1 MVVGKI
7 STKGKGKIRGEVMK
21 GKKKK
26 LLALFIITLLAAGL
40 QVPVYGA
47 GTAKTVTISVPT
59 YPIVVNGVKI
69 DLGESK
75 YPFIV
80 YNDITYFP
88 MTYNDCRVL
97 GLETQ
102 WKGNGEGLVIEKTG
116 ITAAYLAYPSLTTNR
131 GSYKATVATFPI
143 KVNGKVV
150 DNSKQ
155 QYPILS
161 FRDITYFPMTWEFGV
176 NEFGWDYSFSPREGL
191 IIKSDNPKLEQTSF
205 GGSDV
210 LKDDDGKIS
219 SITVTKKYIYYQGKR
234 GQIIQAPLLDPTK
247 TKTVY
252 QLPTYDVLYYV
263 RLYVENGEAHLF
275 YHTGGAIMGADHIF
289 RLNDDG
295 STTELQNGYNRVKA
309 FGDEVFTYWTGHTPG
324 SGNLFRKVGEE
335 DIPVGDR
342 DYLYGWSW
350 RVESDGMG
358 GSGSNDVVLDGEN
371 LYILAFNRSEGATEK
386 NGIYR
391 VNINTNKTVRMSG
404 HEAMG
409 FQQEGDYLYYVSE
422 GALYRIFMKDGNEEL
437 VKRLTQ
443 LSDEIPSFAV
453 INEKVYWEK
462 AENEGLYDD
471 DGKNVNDGAVLEG
484 MRIAG
489 DQNEYLICTFEETE
503 LSKYRIMIFDKSG
516 VVVFKTSDTTRIDSI
531 DIAGA
536 TVTFA
541 NWTTGTICSARLK

>member
-1 MVVGKI
+1 
-7 STKGKGKIRGEVMK
+7 
-21 GKKKK
+21 
-26 LLALFIITLLAAGL
+26 LALFVITVLVTTGL
-40 QVPVYGA
+40 PVSVYGA
-47 GTAKTVTISVPT
+47 QTAKTVTISVPT
-59 YPIVVNGVKI
+59 YPVTVNGVKI
-69 DLGESK
+69 DLGKSK

-102 WKGNGEGLVIEKTG
+102 WKGNAEGLAIEKTD
-116 ITAAYLAYPSLTTNR
+116 ITAAYLPYSSSTTNK

-150 DNSKQ
+150 DNTKQ
-155 QYPILS
+155 QYPFLS
-161 FRDITYFPMTWEFGV
+161 FRDITYFPMTWEFAV
-176 NEFGWDYSFSPREGL
+176 NEFGWDYNFSPKEGL

-205 GGSDV
+205 GGSDI
-210 LKDDDGKIS
+210 LKDDDGKINS
-219 SITVTKKYIYYQGKR
+219 TTVTKKYIYYQGKK
-234 GQIIQAPLLDPTK
+234 GQIIQALLSDPTK

-252 QLPTYDVLYYV
+252 QLPVNDVLYYV

-275 YHTGGAIMGADHIF
+275 YHTGGAIMGSDHIF

-295 STTELQNGYNRVKA
+295 STTELQNGYSKVKT
-309 FGDEVFTYWTGHTPG
+309 FGDKVFTYWTGHAPG
-324 SGNLFRKVGEE
+324 SGNLYRKIGEE
-335 DIPVGDR
+335 YIPVGDQ

-350 RVESDGMG
+350 KVEPDGRGGG
-358 GSGSNDVVLDGEN
+358 GSDDVVLDGEN
-371 LYILAFNRSEGATEK
+371 LYILAFNMKEDATEK

-391 VNINTNKTVRMSG
+391 VNINTNETVRMSR

-422 GALYRIFMKDGNEEL
+422 GALYRISIKNGNEEF
-437 VKRLTQ
+437 VKQLTQ
-443 LSDEIPSFAV
+443 PSVEIRSFAV
-453 INEKVYWEK
+453 LNGKGYWEN
-462 AENEGLYDD
+462 AENGNLYDD

-484 MRIAG
+484 MKIAG

-516 VVVFKTSDTTRIDSI
+516 AVVFKTSDTTRIGSI
-531 DIAGA
+531 DITGTA
-536 TVTFA
+536 VTFA
-541 NWTTGTICSARLK
+541 NRTTGTICSTKLK